1 MKRWI
6 VVSVAVLA
14 SVLAVSGMAGCG
26 AKLPTTTEDVQGD
39 PHDQKLQTYTEVI
52 ENGDAQTPVQ

>member
-6 VVSVAVLA
+6 FTSVAILA
-14 SVLAVSGMAGCG
+14 AAVVVSGMAGCG

-39 PHDQKLQTYTEVI
+39 PHDQKFQTYTEVI
-52 ENGDAQTPVQ
+52 ENSDVQTPVQ